1 MPPSPNKPTQ
11 DDVQADGPKYLT
23 RRKHD
28 EAERPGGCYISN
40 GVVVDCNGNRIPGLV
55 VIDGRIAEAPR
66 A

>member
-1 MPPSPNKPTQ
+1 MPTDKAKPET
-11 DDVQADGPKYLT
+11 VTDGPAYLI

-40 GVVVDCNGNRIPGLV
+40 GRVVDCDGNVIPDLV